1 MLAESETHYTDKK
14 TEAQPDVHVSKC
26 PSMGA
31 ENLSQTLMGW
41 EAKTGSHPY
50 PHLPPSAQYIQ
61 LTDLANENIGYKVK
75 FALQMNNK

>member
-1 MLAESETHYTDKK
+1 MYRNKSIQEKLMFIFS
-14 TEAQPDVHVSKC
+14 
-26 PSMGA
+26 A